1 MAAIKVSCIQMNI
14 AQCSKEQNIEKALL
28 MANNAIDSGA
38 RIIVLPEVFS
48 TGFCYKGLESVA
60 ETSVSQRVEEYPTI
74 ERLLHFSKV
83 HDCVLIGS
91 IIEKKMENLDMI
103 KYHNLGFCIESGN
116 LAGVYRKTHLY
127 GMEKTHF
134 SRGEQIFPIRLE
146 RSGITIGLQICF
158 ELRFPEISRKLAL
171 AGADILITVAEFA
184 NPKTTQWKA
193 LAAARAI
200 ENQIPHIACNRIGT
214 APLASYFGN
223 SMIINAWG
231 KIKAEA
237 GEDECFIVGEID
249 MNETKRI
256 RGKVSLLDNRQV
268 DLY

>member
-1 MAAIKVSCIQMNI
+1 MAVIKVSCIQMNI

-28 MANNAIDSGA
+28 MAKNAIDSGA

-60 ETSVSQRVEEYPTI
+60 ESSFSQRVEDYPTI
-74 ERLLHFSKV
+74 ERLLGFSKIY
-83 HDCVLIGS
+83 DCALIGS
-91 IIEKKMENLDMI
+91 IIEKRTDDKDI
-103 KYHNLGFCIESGN
+103 VKYHNLGFCVESGT

-127 GMEKTHF
+127 GMEKTYF
-134 SRGEQIFPIRLE
+134 SRGEIILPIELKTF
-146 RSGITIGLQICF
+146 GIIIGLHICF

-171 AGADILITVAEFA
+171 AGADILVTVAEFA
-184 NPKTTQWKA
+184 YPKATQWKA
-193 LAAARAI
+193 LATARAI

-214 APLASYFGN
+214 APFALYFGN

-231 KIKAEA
+231 NIRCEA
-237 GEDECFIVGEID
+237 GEEECFIIGEID
-249 MNETKRI
+249 TDETKRI
-256 RGKVSLLDNRQV
+256 RGKVSLFDNRQL

>member
-1 MAAIKVSCIQMNI
+1 MAAIQVSCVQMNI

-28 MANNAIDSGA
+28 MAKKAIDAGA

-48 TGFCYKGLESVA
+48 TGFCYKGLDSVA
-60 ETSVSQRVEEYPTI
+60 ESSVSQRVEEYPTI
-74 ERLLHFSKV
+74 QKLLQFSEK

-91 IIEKKMENLDMI
+91 IIEKKKENMDIL
-103 KYHNLGFCIESGN
+103 KYHNLGFCIESGY

-134 SRGEQIFPIRLE
+134 SRGESIFPIELKTL
-146 RSGITIGLQICF
+146 GIIIGLQICF

-171 AGADILITVAEFA
+171 AGADILVTVAEFA
-184 NPKTTQWKA
+184 HPKATQWKA
-193 LAAARAI
+193 LVAARAI

-214 APLASYFGN
+214 APFVSYFGN
-223 SMIINAWG
+223 SMIVNAWG
-231 KIKAEA
+231 NIRYEA
-237 GEDECFIVGEID
+237 GDDECFIVGDID
-249 MNETKRI
+249 MGETKRI
-256 RGKVSLLDNRQV
+256 RDKVSLFDNRQL